1 MIQFDAK
8 VTFKPGRIKGLDSAG
23 KTAAVSAAE
32 KALGRPLTPQER
44 AQAIRNADS
53 AFKKLQRDFQRE
65 MQSIFR

>member
-1 MIQFDAK
+1 MTRFGAK

-23 KTAAVSAAE
+23 KMAAVSAAE

-53 AFKKLQRDFQRE
+53 AFMKLQRDFQRQ
-65 MQSIFR
+65 MRTIFR